1 MLLNYDFLEF
11 ENGKTENRTR
21 DYSLTKDIDKEL
33 EAKRLAKSTR
43 PKVKIKEGLSLRAT
57 LDAFGEELSRLKREQ
72 NKETIKGSTIEATSL
87 NSIVNKIKSGLPF
100 GTISAF
106 RPFKDAFIKDFTE
119 KERELLI
126 EAYKSGYKASQL
138 DKVAKNWNDDPNPID
153 ASYLADAFLREY
165 RTIALKLS
173 TALGKS
179 FVSKFLNPKSEAT
192 MKDFMSSKEFVGR
205 YRYTQKDNMER
216 TQQLKK
222 LLDSKRDFIGYIQV
236 IGYWKDNLED
246 ALIPDN
252 KFLNPKSEATMKDF
266 MSSKEFVGRYR
277 YTQKDNMERTQQ
289 LKKLLDSKRDFIGY
303 IQVIGYWKDNL
314 EDALLPDKETSFFVF
329 ANEPSS
335 TFDLA
340 SYLLLLARLFNQAAI
355 CYCDN
360 AKTDKVELVSALP
373 NDFGDVWA
381 KFTDITFTA
390 PLTQSITRLHNKVYT
405 FFERNPEKD
414 NYGIAFKDIVKT
426 QIKATYMPYNIEGF
440 NIPCKAYIERHIKT
454 TIYSSL
460 GVERNYPGRTFDMD
474 KIQQYEQQAI
484 KRLDLQRC
492 SKSKSFKAS
501 YNHNIK
507 VNNLVKALRQGKKV
521 SKTLIAKVLANTI
534 DTDAGYCFISP
545 TDLATQLNNISPRL
559 SKSIVTAIEQAEG
572 VRLTYALIDKITYN
586 SLHNILSFIFDI
598 DNPLN
603 DQDLEEFVIE
613 VPREALKNVKLPQ
626 IKNVLTTQIFEGAYH
641 FKS

>member
-21 DYSLTKDIDKEL
+21 DYSLTKAIDKEL

-43 PKVKIKEGLSLRAT
+43 PRVRIKGGLSLRAT

-72 NKETIKGSTIEATSL
+72 NTTIKGSTIESTNL

-138 DKVAKNWNDDPNPID
+138 DKVAKNWNDDPNSID

-179 FVSKFLNPKSEAT
+179 FVNKFLNPKSEAT
-192 MKDFMSSKEFVGR
+192 MKDLMSSKEFVER

-216 TQQLKK
+216 TQELKS
-222 LLDSKRDFIGYIQV
+222 LLDKKRHFLGYLQV
-236 IGYWKDNLED
+236 TGYWKDNPKD
-246 ALIPDN
+246 DLI
-252 KFLNPKSEATMKDF
+252 
-266 MSSKEFVGRYR
+266 
-277 YTQKDNMERTQQ
+277 
-289 LKKLLDSKRDFIGY
+289 
-303 IQVIGYWKDNL
+303 
-314 EDALLPDKETSFFVF
+314 PDKETSFFVF
-329 ANEPSS
+329 VNEPSS
-335 TFDLA
+335 TFYLRNH
-340 SYLLLLARLFNQAAI
+340 LLLWGRQFNQAVI
-355 CYCDN
+355 CYCQNSVYNNKDRYY
-360 AKTDKVELVSALP
+360 VELVNATP
-373 NDFGDVWA
+373 KRFGKVES
-381 KFTDITFTA
+381 KFTDITFSV
-390 PLTQSITRLHNKVYT
+390 PKELPHSLTRLKNKVYT

-426 QIKATYMPYNIEGF
+426 QIKATYMPHTIGNLTDTFENEIKGFIKRTQSRLRAFGYPKSFNVDEIE
-440 NIPCKAYIERHIKT
+440 NW
-454 TIYSSL
+454 
-460 GVERNYPGRTFDMD
+460 
-474 KIQQYEQQAI
+474 EQQAI
-484 KRLDLQRC
+484 KTREQRKC
-492 SKSKSFKAS
+492 AINKSFRQS

-507 VNNLVKALRQGKKV
+507 VNNLVKAMRQGKKV
-521 SKTLIAKVLANTI
+521 SRTLIAKVLANTT

-545 TDLATQLNNISPRL
+545 TDLATQLNNISPRV

-572 VRLTYALIDKITYN
+572 VRLNYALIDKVTYN

-598 DNPLN
+598 DNPLS
-603 DQDLEEFVIE
+603 DQDLQELVIE

-626 IKNVLTTQIFEGAYH
+626 IKNVLTAQIFEGAYQ

>member
-11 ENGKTENRTR
+11 VDEPQRNT
-21 DYSLTKDIDKEL
+21 SLTKAIDKEL
-33 EAKRLAKSTR
+33 EAKRLARQNKPR
-43 PKVKIKEGLSLRAT
+43 VRIKDNLSLRAT

-72 NKETIKGSTIEATSL
+72 NTETIKGSTIESANL

-126 EAYKSGYKASQL
+126 EAYKSGYKTSQL

-179 FVSKFLNPKSEAT
+179 FVSKFLNPESEAT
-192 MKDFMSSKEFVGR
+192 MKDLMSSKEFVKI

-216 TQQLKK
+216 TQQLKS

-246 ALIPDN
+246 ALIPD
-252 KFLNPKSEATMKDF
+252 
-266 MSSKEFVGRYR
+266 
-277 YTQKDNMERTQQ
+277 
-289 LKKLLDSKRDFIGY
+289 
-303 IQVIGYWKDNL
+303 
-314 EDALLPDKETSFFVF
+314 KETSFFVF
-329 ANEPSS
+329 VNEPSS
-335 TFDLA
+335 TFYLRNH
-340 SYLLLLARLFNQAAI
+340 LLLWARQFNQAAI
-355 CYCDN
+355 CYCQNSVYNNKDRYY
-360 AKTDKVELVSALP
+360 VELVNATP
-373 NDFGDVWA
+373 KRFGKVEA
-381 KFTDITFTA
+381 KFTDITFST
-390 PLTQSITRLHNKVYT
+390 PKELPHSLTRLKNKVYT

-426 QIKATYMPYNIEGF
+426 QIKATYMPHTIGNLTDTFENEIKGFIKRTQSRLRAYGYPKSFNVDEIE
-440 NIPCKAYIERHIKT
+440 NW
-454 TIYSSL
+454 
-460 GVERNYPGRTFDMD
+460 
-474 KIQQYEQQAI
+474 EQQAI
-484 KRLDLQRC
+484 KTREQRKC
-492 SKSKSFKAS
+492 TMSKRFRQS

-521 SKTLIAKVLANTI
+521 SRTLIANTI

-545 TDLATQLNNISPRL
+545 TDLATQLGNISPRL

-586 SLHNILSFIFDI
+586 SLHNTLSFIFDI
-598 DNPLN
+598 DNPLS
-603 DQDLEEFVIE
+603 DQAFEELVVE

-626 IKNVLTTQIFEGAYH
+626 IKNVLSAQIFEGAYH